1 MLDTTKYVNMLGAF
15 VAIFGIGKVLVHVDS
30 GQIEVNTGAE
40 TLFVET
46 AAMLDKFYSR
56 REQIMGT
63 LK

>member
-1 MLDTTKYVNMLGAF
+1 MSKMMKYVNMIASF
-15 VAIFGIGKVLVHVDS
+15 VEMFGIGKVLVHVDS

-46 AAMLDKFYSR
+46 AEMLDKFYSR